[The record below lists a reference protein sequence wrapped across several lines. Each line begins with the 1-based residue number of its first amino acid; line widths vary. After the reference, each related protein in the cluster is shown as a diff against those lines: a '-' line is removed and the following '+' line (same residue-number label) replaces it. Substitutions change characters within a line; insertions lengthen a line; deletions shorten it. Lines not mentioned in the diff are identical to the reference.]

1 MQLKDLLKE
10 KFNNMFKFLKE
21 KFPEAL
27 VSVVAEYEKINT
39 TFIAEYIKIKILPK
53 KHLPDEIITELCAEH
68 KIDQSKLA
76 VEDLEKIKKYI
87 SCFCELVEK
96 M

>member
-21 KFPEAL
+21 KFPDAL
-27 VSVVAEYEKINT
+27 VNVVAQYESIST
-39 TFIAEYIKIKILPK
+39 TFIAEYIKIKVLPK
-53 KHLPDEIITELCAEH
+53 KHLPEEIIAELCTEH

-87 SCFCELVEK
+87 ACFCELVEK